1 MRFGLRIVWLTLL
14 CLVLGAAAPAPATHS
29 PDADLQAS
37 LSQANAEMRAA
48 GAGFRTA
55 SLSDQEIKSRLAA
68 LGPIET
74 RLATVL
80 SDIAPRLQD
89 AQARLSQL
97 GPPPPK
103 GQHEDPKTA
112 DLRRRIGG
120 AVTIFEDD
128 QRQANLLVLEGQ
140 QITDVLT
147 ERLRENFEARLSSQ
161 SRSIFDPAL
170 WRMVAGSAAG
180 DASRL
185 SDFAADE
192 TAALLDQTGTPRDVG
207 ILAAA
212 LVAALILLLPLR
224 IFLSRL
230 SLRRAGR
237 DAGHAALT
245 RSLLALWRV
254 AVGTL
259 TPLAATL
266 ILRAALIN
274 AQALTETA
282 ETAADLAVRA
292 ITFGAFIEALGRA
305 VLSPR
310 QGDWRLAPIPDDVA
324 RRLALFPALIGF
336 AAGLATFVAGF
347 DAAIGLSLGAQVM
360 VDTAAVVL
368 EIGAVSGALVALGQA
383 RVAHLATAKASGDSR
398 LVWILVAL
406 AAWLSVATAI
416 GATLIGYLAFA
427 GFLMR
432 ETIWVGAV
440 LGLLFLTLRLAD
452 EAIPAL
458 LSPRR
463 TLGAAL
469 ETGLGLTAAAVD
481 QIAVLTSGVVRVVLF
496 VFAWAAMVAPFGAS
510 AGEIF
515 GRVTSTAFVLH
526 LGKVAISPGAV
537 FGAIA
542 LFFIGL
548 FLTRGVRRWLE
559 RRYLPKTHLDMGV
572 RTSLATG
579 VTYLGG
585 AIAILTAFAYL
596 GLSFSQIALFAS
608 ALSVGIGFGLQSII
622 GNFVSG
628 LILLAER
635 PVRVGDWIAI
645 GDLEGDVRKIS
656 VRATE
661 IEMADRSRLIVPNS
675 DLISKTVRNVTH
687 ATATGRVRI
696 LLKVSDDADPVKV
709 RDLLLNRLKGHEGVL
724 KDPAPGVYLTNA
736 GEGALEFTCMA
747 YLSSPRDAFRV
758 KSELLFQIVPDLRAE
773 GIALANSTPVVNVGL
788 GERQI
793 EPRPPLAVDAET
805 SG

>member
-1 MRFGLRIVWLTLL
+1 MRFGLRIVWLTLI
-14 CLVLGAAAPAPATHS
+14 CLVLGAAAPAPHS

-37 LSQANAEMRAA
+37 LSQSSSELHMA

-55 SLSDQEIKSRLAA
+55 SLSDQEIKARLAA
-68 LGPIET
+68 IGPIEA

-89 AQARLSQL
+89 AQARLAQL

-103 GQHEDPKTA
+103 GQREEPKTA
-112 DLRRRIGG
+112 DLRRRISG

-147 ERLRENFEARLSSQ
+147 ERLRENFEARLTSQ
-161 SRSIFDPAL
+161 NRSLFDPAL
-170 WRMVAGSAAG
+170 WRMVSASAAG
-180 DASRL
+180 DTSRL
-185 SDFAADE
+185 SRFLSDE
-192 TAALLDQTGTPRDVG
+192 AGVLLDQSGTPRDLGLLVG
-207 ILAAA
+207 A
-212 LVAALILLLPLR
+212 LVAAMALLFPLR
-224 IFLSRL
+224 LLFEHL
-230 SLRRAGR
+230 SLRRASR
-237 DAGHAALT
+237 DGAHTALT
-245 RSLLALWRV
+245 RCLLALVRV
-254 AVGTL
+254 AVGTVL
-259 TPLAATL
+259 PMFAAL
-266 ILRAALIN
+266 IVRAALIN

-282 ETAADLAVRA
+282 DTAADLAVNA

-310 QGDWRLAPIPDDVA
+310 QGAWRLAPIPDDVA
-324 RRLALFPALIGF
+324 RRLALFPGLIGVS
-336 AAGLATFVAGF
+336 AGFATFVAGF
-347 DAAIGLSLGAQVM
+347 DAAVGFSLGAQVIADN
-360 VDTAAVVL
+360 VALFL
-368 EIGAVSGALVALGQA
+368 EIGAVCGALVALGQA
-383 RVAHLATAKASGDSR
+383 RLAHLATAKASGDSR
-398 LVWILVAL
+398 LLWILTAL
-406 AAWLSVATAI
+406 AAWLAVITAT
-416 GATLIGYLAFA
+416 GAGLIGYLAFA

-432 ETIWVGAV
+432 ETIWVGTI
-440 LGLLFLTLRLAD
+440 LGVLFLTVRLAD

-458 LSPRR
+458 LSPHR

-469 ETGLGLTAAAVD
+469 ETGLGLTIGAVE
-481 QIAVLTSGVVRVVLF
+481 QIGVLASGVARVILF
-496 VFAWAAMVAPFGAS
+496 VFAWTAMVAPFGAS

-526 LGKVAISPGAV
+526 LGKAAISPGAV
-537 FGAIA
+537 FGSIA
-542 LFFIGL
+542 LFFVGL

-559 RRYLPKTHLDMGV
+559 RRYLPKTRLDLGV

-709 RDLLLNRLKGHEGVL
+709 RDLLLSRLKGHEGVL